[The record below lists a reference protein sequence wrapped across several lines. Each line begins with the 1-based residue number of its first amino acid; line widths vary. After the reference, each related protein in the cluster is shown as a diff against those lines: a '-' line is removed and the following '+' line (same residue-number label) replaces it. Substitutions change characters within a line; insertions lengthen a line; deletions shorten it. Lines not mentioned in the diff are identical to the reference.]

1 MKGLNLYT
9 GIGGN
14 RKLWKDVEV
23 TAVEMN
29 PDIAKI
35 YQDFFPEDTVIVGDA
50 HAYLLEHY
58 KEFDFEQYET
68 KYPTME
74 LYQEVILLKHFFEG
88 KYVIE
93 NVISYYDP
101 LIKPQQIG
109 NHYFWANFFIGNFN
123 DVSRNIKRKSGF
135 DEHIKEKEEKYGL
148 CLNGKIKGQK
158 GQQALNNCVNP
169 HLGLHILNESKRDIQ
184 PDLFR

>member
-101 LIKPQQIG
+101 LIKPQ
-109 NHYFWANFFIGNFN
+109 
-123 DVSRNIKRKSGF
+123 
-135 DEHIKEKEEKYGL
+135 
-148 CLNGKIKGQK
+148 
-158 GQQALNNCVNP
+158 
-169 HLGLHILNESKRDIQ
+169 
-184 PDLFR
+184 